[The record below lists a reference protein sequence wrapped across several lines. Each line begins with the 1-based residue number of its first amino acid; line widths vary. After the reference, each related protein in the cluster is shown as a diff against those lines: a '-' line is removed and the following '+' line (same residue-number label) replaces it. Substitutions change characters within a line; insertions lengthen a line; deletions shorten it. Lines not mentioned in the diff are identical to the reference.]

1 MKNTTKAHVIA
12 ISVLGLAICAAPA
25 SMILN
30 APDANARVAHPAP
43 SASETY
49 VPAEASVLAP
59 PAVVE
64 LDEVK
69 VVANPKP
76 ATSARPAAKK
86 APKKWTCR
94 RIPLAQNRPALA
106 TKDSAP
112 ATQSVQLCEW
122 L

>member
-1 MKNTTKAHVIA
+1 MKKTTKAHLIA
-12 ISVLGLAICAAPA
+12 VSFLGLAMAAAPA

-43 SASETY
+43 SVSSDTA
-49 VPAEASVLAP
+49 PEASVPAP

-69 VVANPKP
+69 VMANPKP
-76 ATSARPAAKK
+76 ATSARPAVKRTHK
-86 APKKWTCR
+86 TWTCH

-112 ATQSVQLCEW
+112 ANQTVQLCEW

>member
-1 MKNTTKAHVIA
+1 MKKTTKAHLIA
-12 ISVLGLAICAAPA
+12 VSLLGLAMAAAPA

-43 SASETY
+43 SASEAT
-49 VPAEASVLAP
+49 VAPEASVPAP

-69 VVANPKP
+69 VVGNPKP

-86 APKKWTCR
+86 THKSWTCHR
-94 RIPLAQNRPALA
+94 VPLAQNRPARA
-106 TKDSAP
+106 TMDSAP
-112 ATQSVQLCEW
+112 ANPTVQLCVW